1 MNINLD
7 FKIKKFKLYLK
18 DPLYKNSFFLLLSSI
33 SNGVIGFIFWII
45 AAKMYPQE
53 DIGITTALISSM
65 TLIVILSG
73 VGLDQSLIRF
83 FPERDK
89 NSIFNTIIITSIIS
103 STLFATIFLAG
114 IGIWSPKLII
124 IREYA
129 PLFILFISANTLSSL
144 IGISF
149 IASRKANLYFLET
162 LLLGSKIL
170 LVVPL
175 VFLGHMG
182 LFISFTLPFLI
193 STVFLL
199 FLPFKFNIKHLNI
212 DLNFLKESIYF
223 SSGSYITNLLMTTP
237 SQIISLITINVLGA
251 KLTADYFMAYSISS
265 LLFMIPYS
273 FSSSLF
279 VEGSHGEPLPKK
291 TLKSLL
297 GMFSILIPMVLFFYF
312 FGAFF
317 LEFLGKD
324 YLEGLNLL
332 KVLTLSS
339 FFVAVCST
347 YISLKKIQKDVKSLV
362 LLGGLIF
369 MLTIGL
375 SYPFIHIFGLIGIGY
390 AWFVGYGLCSFII
403 FFLSRNNRFSLK
415 D

>member
-33 SNGVIGFIFWII
+33 SNGAIGFVFWII

-114 IGIWSPKLII
+114 ISIWSPKLIM

-144 IGISF
+144 IGIAF

-175 VFLGHMG
+175 IFLGHMG

-193 STVFLL
+193 STIFLL
-199 FLPFKFNIKHLNI
+199 FLPFKFNIKPLNI

-265 LLFMIPYS
+265 LLFTIPYS

-317 LEFLGKD
+317 LEFLGKN

-347 YISLKKIQKDVKSLV
+347 YISLKKIQKDVKSLI

-390 AWFVGYGLCSFII
+390 AWFVGYGFCTII
-403 FFLSRNNRFSLK
+403 ILIIIWKNRWI
-415 D
+415 

>member
-33 SNGVIGFIFWII
+33 SNGAIGFVFWII

-89 NSIFNTIIITSIIS
+89 NSIFNTIILTSIIS
-103 STLFATIFLAG
+103 SIMFAIIFLAG
-114 IGIWSPKLII
+114 INIWSPKLII
-124 IREYA
+124 IIEYT

-144 IGISF
+144 IGITF
-149 IASRKANLYFLET
+149 IASRKANFYFLET

-170 LVVPL
+170 LLVPL
-175 VFLGHMG
+175 VFLGYMG
-182 LFISFTLPFLI
+182 LFISFALPFLI
-193 STVFLL
+193 STIFLL
-199 FLPFKFNIKHLNI
+199 FLPFKFNMKPLNI
-212 DLNFLKESIYF
+212 DVSFLKESIYF

-237 SQIISLITINVLGA
+237 SQIISLITLNVLGA

-279 VEGSHGEPLPKK
+279 VEGSHGEPLHKK

-317 LEFLGKD
+317 LEFLGKN
-324 YLEGLNLL
+324 YLEGLSLL
-332 KVLTLSS
+332 KILSLSS

-347 YISLKKIQKDVKSLV
+347 YISLKKIQKDVKSLI

-369 MLTIGL
+369 VFTIGL
-375 SYPFIHIFGLIGIGY
+375 SYLFMHIFGLIGIGY
-390 AWFVGYGLCSFII
+390 AWFTGYGLCTII
-403 FFLSRNNRFSLK
+403 ILIIIWKNRWI
-415 D
+415 